1 MKPEYKYEVFDYKEN
16 FDKLFKVIVGVII
29 ATWLV
34 EGLKFLP

>member
-1 MKPEYKYEVFDYKEN
+1 MKPEYKYEVFAYKEN